1 MIEKT
6 TLTAIPILLCGAMLF
21 AAAPAEPIV
30 TEGIVNAP
38 VDAVWKAF
46 TTQQGLESWMV
57 AKTEIDLTAGGSW
70 RTSYSKES
78 TLDDDAAIHH
88 RILAYDPGRMFS
100 FRTVKFPKGF
110 PFPNAILKTWNVV
123 YFEPVGDGQT
133 KVTARMLGY
142 TDEDESQRM
151 RTFFEKGNRET
162 MDNLIK
168 RFERR

>member
-6 TLTAIPILLCGAMLF
+6 TVTAIPILLCGAMLF

-38 VDAVWKAF
+38 VDAVWNAF

-57 AKTEIDLTAGGSW
+57 AKTEIDLKAGGSW

-88 RILAYDPGRMFS
+88 MILAYDPGRMFS

-142 TDEDESQRM
+142 TDEDESRRM
-151 RTFFEKGNRET
+151 RAFFEQGNRET
-162 MDNLIK
+162 MNNLIK

>member
-1 MIEKT
+1 MIVKT
-6 TLTAIPILLCGAMLF
+6 TLAAIPILLSGAMLLS
-21 AAAPAEPIV
+21 AVSIDTIV

-46 TTQQGLESWMV
+46 TTRQGLESWMV
-57 AKTEIDLTAGGSW
+57 AKTEIDLKVGGLW

-88 RILAYDPGRMFS
+88 TILAYDPGKMFS
-100 FRTVKFPKGF
+100 FRTVKFPKSF
-110 PFPNAILKTWNVV
+110 PFPNVILKTWNVM
-123 YFEPVGDGQT
+123 YFEPVGEGQT
-133 KVTARMLGY
+133 KVTARMLGF

-151 RTFFEKGNRET
+151 RTFFEQGNRET
-162 MDNLIK
+162 MDSLIK